1 MSFQVFKELTSL
13 CQADIK
19 SIGFVVRQPQGY
31 FLGLRLRTCCVT
43 LSDLDFPLF
52 KNGDKTS
59 TYLFGLEQLNEATN
73 KPYDAWH
80 IKITPQMPLLVA
92 VSMSSDSTVKTN
104 TNSGL
109 TLKRALQQRK
119 VMMHSLSAGI
129 WKARDEIVR
138 EYNNK

>member
-19 SIGFVVRQPQGY
+19 SIGFVVRQPQGQ
-31 FLGLRLRTCCVT
+31 FLGLRLLTCCVT
-43 LSDLDFPLF
+43 LSNFDFPLF
-52 KNGDKTS
+52 KNRDKNS
-59 TYLFGLEQLNEATN
+59 TYLFGLEQLYEATN